1 MPTVNFIGEIDSV
14 ESELSTS
21 LSVSYGVLPG
31 SRAWTLRSGDNAGES
46 QTCEAGFSG
55 LVQLNHPIDIFYET
69 SSAEGWP
76 MLVCEVWDRSDVG
89 VKNFI
94 GCGSCLMPMAPGDH
108 TVDLNLW
115 KPSPSGIDALADMLL
130 PNVPDLKALRE
141 IQVNPYLR
149 SQFLTASTGEV
160 RLKVTVVISKFDKF
174 GCDL

>member
-1 MPTVNFIGEIDSV
+1 
-14 ESELSTS
+14 
-21 LSVSYGVLPG
+21 
-31 SRAWTLRSGDNAGES
+31 
-46 QTCEAGFSG
+46 
-55 LVQLNHPIDIFYET
+55 
-69 SSAEGWP
+69 
-76 MLVCEVWDRSDVG
+76 
-89 VKNFI
+89 
-94 GCGSCLMPMAPGDH
+94 MPMAPGDH